1 MKPKKRNSSL
11 YLKKKKSL
19 LKSEFSFGQLQEKIA
34 KKTQKKKK
42 IFLGHIFITN
52 YARFF

>member
-11 YLKKKKSL
+11 YLKKKSL